1 MMNFSAGMITM
12 GFLVI
17 SLFFVKFWRRTRD
30 PLFLAFAV
38 SFSLL
43 ALNQGLAIII
53 EIDRDERS
61 YLYIIRLIAFLI
73 IIVAVLH
80 KNSAFDR
87 RDR

>member
-17 SLFFVKFWRRTRD
+17 SLFFIKFWRRTRD
-30 PLFLAFAV
+30 LLFLAFAV

-43 ALNQGLAIII
+43 ALNQGLAILI

-61 YLYIIRLIAFLI
+61 YLYILRLIAFLI
-73 IIVAVLH
+73 IIVAVIY
-80 KNSAFDR
+80 KNSAFGPHDR
-87 RDR
+87 

>member
-43 ALNQGLAIII
+43 ALNQGLAILI

>member
-30 PLFLAFAV
+30 ALFLAFAV
-38 SFSLL
+38 SFTLL
-43 ALNQGLAIII
+43 ALNQGLAIVI